1 MNTFIINPRL
11 TCQPI
16 QLKGSIAQTWKKFIH
31 DSEVKI
37 EMHITDD
44 TGYSSVFELPAQ
56 SLSFLEEEERRFLAD
71 VEMDHQRHTQG
82 QIAVQRR
89 ELQAKLKEL
98 DAREASLKRKAPHPK
113 TGGKKLSCVA
123 VKRVKPSPPKKDD
136 DSSESEEY
144 ENDSDPDEEV
154 SEDLSEIIEAG
165 KKLKNTGKQPR
176 QRKAPDHFRPE
187 NYADDH
193 TKTKALVPDEY
204 LSPALERH
212 VRGFF
217 RGAVPPYRQWLRDQD
232 AFMQLWETDLFFLSA
247 YENMTRLWHCGLD
260 NSEHTWFT
268 DGNLHALLLNAYAQN
283 GIEAEIGLLHHAHE
297 DVCAACGQTK
307 WLTMGFLPNSQR
319 KDTEYDVGAVCGKG
333 LEIIVEFLH
342 WLGKGLAELRELGD
356 AAPSKQR
363 VDNIVDDWCRFLAR
377 LQNYKL
383 AQ

>member
-1 MNTFIINPRL
+1 MNTFIIKPRF
-11 TCQPI
+11 TCQPV
-16 QLKGSIAQTWKKFIH
+16 QLKGDIAQTWKKFIR

-44 TGYSSVFELPAQ
+44 TGYSSVFELPST
-56 SLSFLEEEERRFLAD
+56 SLSFLEEDEKKFLAD

-98 DAREASLKRKAPHPK
+98 DAREASLKRKAQPGPK
-113 TGGKKLSCVA
+113 
-123 VKRVKPSPPKKDD
+123 SPPKKVKPLPAKKVIALKE
-136 DSSESEEY
+136 DSSDESEEY

-165 KKLKNTGKQPR
+165 KKLKYSGKPQR
-176 QRKAPDHFRPE
+176 QRKAPVPYRPE
-187 NYADDH
+187 DFADDH
-193 TKTKALVPDEY
+193 TRAKALVPDEY

-212 VRGFF
+212 VRTFF
-217 RGAVPPYRQWLRDQD
+217 KGAVPPYRQWLRDQD

-247 YENMTRLWHCGLD
+247 YEHMARLWHCGYASD
-260 NSEHTWFT
+260 DKTCFT
-268 DGNLHALLLNAYAQN
+268 DANLRAWILNVYAQN
-283 GIEAEIGLLHHAHE
+283 GIEAEIGPLNHAHE
-297 DVCAACGQTK
+297 GTCAACGQTK
-307 WLTMGFLPNSQR
+307 WLTMGFLPNIKR
-319 KDTEYDVGAVCGKG
+319 PDLEYDVGAVCGKG

-342 WLGKGLAELRELGD
+342 WLGKGLAELRELGN

-377 LQNYKL
+377 MQNYKL